1 MQVVA
6 EVEAD
11 KVLALVVLVEVV
23 LAGLLRLTV
32 EVETMAETA
41 LQIQAA
47 AGVVTVKAAL
57 LVQGVLVL

>member
-23 LAGLLRLTV
+23 LVGLLRLTV
-32 EVETMAETA
+32 EVETMAATV
-41 LQIQAA
+41 LQTQAA